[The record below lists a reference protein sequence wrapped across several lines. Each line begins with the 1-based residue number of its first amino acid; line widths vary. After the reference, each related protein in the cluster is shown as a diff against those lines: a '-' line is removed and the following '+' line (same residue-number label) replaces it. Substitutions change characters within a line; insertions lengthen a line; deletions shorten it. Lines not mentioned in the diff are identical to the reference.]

1 MKRLALALALN
12 VTAAVAQAP
21 PAAPT
26 AADALAQLEHHN
38 PQAALATL
46 TRVLAAR
53 PDDVSAN
60 LLAAAAELALY
71 DGPHAVGYAER
82 AHQLDPDNWKVHTT
96 LVTAYTLAGDMQKRD
111 AERATLRTLHE
122 STTAPDARA
131 SSGFLLDLFRVKDYR
146 VEAVEYF
153 KPLGKYHLYYR
164 FILKD
169 ADGNRIWQISVVSDD
184 FNQASWA
191 KAYPEQAAQG
201 QRQFQLTGESPG
213 GSSHVDYTTFSG
225 SPSYDFARKRVIE
238 ILKAQTEPFPTGK

>member
-1 MKRLALALALN
+1 MRCFALGLVLF

-21 PAAPT
+21 ATPVIQ
-26 AADALAQLEHHN
+26 DALTQLEHHD

-46 TRVLAAR
+46 TKIITAT

-60 LLAAAAELALY
+60 LLAAAAEIALY
-71 DGPHAVGYAER
+71 DGPHAVTYAER
-82 AHQLDPDNWKVHTT
+82 ARQLDPDNWKVHTT
-96 LVTAYTLAGDMQKRD
+96 LVTAYAMAGDTQKRD

-122 STTAPDARA
+122 STTAADARA
-131 SSGFLLDLFRVKDYR
+131 SSGFLLDLFKVKDYR

-153 KPLGKYHLYYR
+153 KPLGKFHLYYR

-191 KAYPEQAAQG
+191 RAFPQQAADG
-201 QRQFQLTGESPG
+201 QRQFQITGESPG
-213 GSSHVDYTTFSG
+213 GASHVDYTTFSG
-225 SPSYDFARKRVIE
+225 SPSYDFARSRVVA
-238 ILKAQTEPFPTGK
+238 ILTAQTEPFAATK